1 MSIFAIG
8 DTHLSFSCDKP
19 MDIFGGWQ
27 DYVSRLEKNWR
38 AVVTDKD
45 TVIIPGDI
53 SWAMSLNEAEKD
65 FAFLDSL
72 PGEKLI
78 MKGNHD
84 YWWTTKK
91 KMDAFLAEKGFTTL
105 KILHNNAYRIGD
117 FVLCGS
123 RGWFYDAQTGN
134 DKKVILREAGR
145 IEMSL
150 SEAEKL
156 GGEIICFLHYPPVMG
171 TQKCDEIMNVLIK
184 HNVSRCYFG
193 HLHGNFSSF
202 VNNETVDGV
211 KFSLISADFLEFCP
225 KLVEKI

>member
-38 AVVTDKD
+38 AVVTDAD
-45 TVIIPGDI
+45 TVVIPGDI
-53 SWAMSLNEAEKD
+53 SWAMSLEEAERD

-84 YWWTTKK
+84 YWWSTKK
-91 KMDAFLAEKGFTTL
+91 KMDKFFQEKGFTTL
-105 KILHNNAYRIGD
+105 KILHNNAYKVGD

-134 DKKVILREAGR
+134 DKKVIAREAGR

-150 SEAEKL
+150 TEAEKFE
-156 GGEIICFLHYPPVMG
+156 GEVICFLHYPPVMG
-171 TQKCDEIMNVLIK
+171 AEKCEEIMNVLIK

-202 VNNETVDGV
+202 VNNAVVDGV

>member
-1 MSIFAIG
+1 MSIFVIG

-38 AVVTDKD
+38 AVVAEDD
-45 TVIIPGDI
+45 TVVIPGDI
-53 SWAMSLNEAEKD
+53 SWAMSLPEAEKD
-65 FAFLDSL
+65 FTFLHSL
-72 PGEKLI
+72 PGKKLI

-84 YWWTTKK
+84 YWWTTKR
-91 KMDAFLAEKGFTTL
+91 KMDKFLEEKGFDSL
-105 KILHNNAYRIGD
+105 QILHNNAFRVGD
-117 FVLCGS
+117 FTLCGS

-134 DKKVILREAGR
+134 DKKVIAREAGR

-150 SEAEKL
+150 TEAEKL
-156 GGEIICFLHYPPVMG
+156 GGEIICFLHYPPVMNG
-171 TQKCDEIMNVLIK
+171 MKCEEIMEVLERHDVK
-184 HNVSRCYFG
+184 RCYFG

-225 KLVEKI
+225 KLVEKF

>member
-27 DYVSRLEKNWR
+27 DYVGRLEKNWR
-38 AVVTDKD
+38 AVVTDND
-45 TVIIPGDI
+45 TVVIPGDI
-53 SWAMSLNEAEKD
+53 SWAMSLEQAEKD

-84 YWWTTKK
+84 YWWTTRR
-91 KMDAFLAEKGFTTL
+91 KMDKFLEEKGFSSV
-105 KILHNNAYRIGD
+105 KILHNNAYKVGD
-117 FVLCGS
+117 YVLCGS

-150 SEAEKL
+150 NEAERL
-156 GGEIICFLHYPPVMG
+156 EGEVICFLHYPPVMG
-171 TQKCDEIMNVLIK
+171 EEKCDEIMNVLIK
-184 HNVSRCYFG
+184 HNVKRCYFG

-202 VNNETVDGV
+202 VNNSVVDGV

>member
-1 MSIFAIG
+1 MSIFVIG

-27 DYVSRLEKNWR
+27 DYVVRLEKNWR
-38 AVVTDKD
+38 AVISEED
-45 TVIIPGDI
+45 TVVIPGDI
-53 SWAMSLNEAEKD
+53 SWAMSLEGAEKD
-65 FAFLDSL
+65 FAFLHSL
-72 PGEKLI
+72 PGKKLI

-91 KMDAFLAEKGFTTL
+91 KMDTFLALKGFDSIE
-105 KILHNNAYRIGD
+105 ILHNNAYKVGD

-134 DKKVILREAGR
+134 DKKVISREAGR
-145 IEMSL
+145 LEMSI

-156 GGEIICFLHYPPVMG
+156 GGEIICFLHYPPVMNG
-171 TQKCDEIMNVLIK
+171 DKCEEIMEVLVKHKIK
-184 HNVSRCYFG
+184 RCYFG
-193 HLHGNFSSF
+193 HLHGSFSSF
-202 VNNETVDGV
+202 INSVVVDDV
-211 KFSLISADFLEFCP
+211 RFSLISADFLEFCP

>member
-8 DTHLSFSCDKP
+8 DTHLSFSCNKP

-38 AVVTDKD
+38 AVVTEKD
-45 TVIIPGDI
+45 TVVIPGDI
-53 SWAMSLNEAEKD
+53 SWAMSLQEAEKD
-65 FAFLDSL
+65 FAFLESL
-72 PGEKLI
+72 PGHKLI

-91 KMDAFLAEKGFTTL
+91 KMDTFLQEKGFTSL
-105 KILHNNAYRIGD
+105 EILHNNAFRVGD
-117 FVLCGS
+117 FTLCGS

-150 SEAEKL
+150 KEAEKL
-156 GGEIICFLHYPPVMG
+156 GGEVICFLHYPPVMG
-171 TQKCDEIMNVLIK
+171 TQKCEEIMQVLVN
-184 HNVSRCYFG
+184 HNVKRCYFG
-193 HLHGNFSSF
+193 HLHGNFTSF
-202 VNNETVDGV
+202 INNEIVDGV

-225 KLVEKI
+225 KLIEKI

>member
-27 DYVSRLEKNWR
+27 DYVTRLEKNWR
-38 AVVTDKD
+38 AVVNDTD
-45 TVIIPGDI
+45 TVVIPGDI
-53 SWAMSLNEAEKD
+53 SWAMSLEEAEKD

-72 PGEKLI
+72 PGKKLI

-91 KMDAFLAEKGFTTL
+91 KMDSFLAEKGFETIS
-105 KILHNNAYRIGD
+105 ILHNNAFRVGD
-117 FVLCGS
+117 FTLCGS

-134 DKKVILREAGR
+134 DKKVIAREAGR

-150 SEAEKL
+150 TEAEKL
-156 GGEIICFLHYPPVMG
+156 GGEPVCFLHYPPVMNG
-171 TQKCDEIMNVLIK
+171 EKCDEIMQVLIK
-184 HNVSRCYFG
+184 HGIKRCYFG
-193 HLHGNFSSF
+193 HIHGNFSF
-202 VNNETVDGV
+202 FLNKETVDGIE
-211 KFSLISADFLEFCP
+211 FSLVSADFLECCP
-225 KLVEKI
+225 KLIEKI

>member
-27 DYVSRLEKNWR
+27 DYVARLEKNWR
-38 AVVTDKD
+38 AVVTDRD
-45 TVIIPGDI
+45 TVVIPGDI
-53 SWAMSLNEAEKD
+53 SWAMSLEEAEKD
-65 FAFLDSL
+65 LAFLHSL
-72 PGEKLI
+72 PGQKLI

-91 KMDAFLAEKGFTTL
+91 KMDTFLAEKGFDSL
-105 KILHNNAYRIGD
+105 RILHNNAYRVGD
-117 FVLCGS
+117 FTLCGS

-150 SEAEKL
+150 NEAEKL
-156 GGEIICFLHYPPVMG
+156 GGEKICFLHYPPVMNG
-171 TQKCDEIMNVLIK
+171 EKCEEIMQVLVRNGVK
-184 HNVSRCYFG
+184 RCYFG

-202 VNNETVDGV
+202 VNGETVDGV

>member
-8 DTHLSFSCDKP
+8 DTHLSFSCNKP

-38 AVVTDKD
+38 AVVTEKD
-45 TVIIPGDI
+45 TVVIPGDI
-53 SWAMSLNEAEKD
+53 SWAMSFQEAEKD
-65 FAFLDSL
+65 FAFLESL
-72 PGEKLI
+72 PGHKLI

-84 YWWTTKK
+84 YWWTTKR
-91 KMDAFLAEKGFTTL
+91 KMDTFLQEKGFDSIS
-105 KILHNNAYRIGD
+105 ILHNNAYRIGD
-117 FVLCGS
+117 FAVCGS
-123 RGWFYDAQTGN
+123 RGWFYDAQTGH
-134 DKKVILREAGR
+134 DEKVILREAGR

-150 SEAEKL
+150 NEAEKL

-171 TQKCDEIMNVLIK
+171 TQKCEEIMQVLVNHGVK
-184 HNVSRCYFG
+184 RCYFG

-202 VNNETVDGV
+202 LNNETVDGV

-225 KLVEKI
+225 KLIEKI